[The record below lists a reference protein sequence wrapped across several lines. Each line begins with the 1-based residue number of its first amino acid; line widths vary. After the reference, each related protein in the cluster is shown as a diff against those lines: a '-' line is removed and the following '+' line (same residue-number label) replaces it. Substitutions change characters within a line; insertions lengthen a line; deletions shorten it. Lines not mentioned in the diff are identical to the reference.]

1 MGESKEDIRVVSRHD
16 LKSINSVKIDS
27 SVGKQERIRSFIEQ
41 IGDPNCYL
49 DGDMVVRISYADTD
63 VTLEERLIS
72 YLCLMMQG

>member
-72 YLCLMMQG
+72 YLGLMMQG

>member
-1 MGESKEDIRVVSRHD
+1 MGESKEDIRTVSRHD

-27 SVGKQERIRSFIEQ
+27 SAGKQERIRSFIEQ

-72 YLCLMMQG
+72 YLGLLMQG

>member
-27 SVGKQERIRSFIEQ
+27 SAGKQERIRSFIEQ

-72 YLCLMMQG
+72 YLGLMMQG

>member
-1 MGESKEDIRVVSRHD
+1 MGESKEDIKAVSRHD

-27 SVGKQERIRSFIEQ
+27 SAGKQERIRSFIEQ

-49 DGDMVVRISYADTD
+49 DGDMVVKISYADTD

-72 YLCLMMQG
+72 YLGLLMQG